1 MKCHQRV
8 IQEQHRDDHPIP
20 EDFSTASVREIPYQ
34 QAKEFI
40 LKYEW
45 LGNMG
50 TTVRAFG
57 LFFGDE
63 LAAVEC
69 FGHPGSEPIK
79 EICGKEHADKVY
91 WLARGARTHWAHP
104 HSSSFLV
111 NRTCR
116 MMGQPWKTSDGRDMP
131 AKHVFLATA
140 DTDAGEIGTVYQA
153 SNWFYLGKASSDRM
167 FKKPNDPPERAK
179 SYRMLVKTKVRNR
192 TGRVEE
198 PATDGRRYFLVD
210 GKQYFR
216 GDTLPD
222 GSTIAGSDAYP
233 HLIKAGY
240 GSTTKEAESIR
251 LREVLAD
258 GYVEVKGNP
267 KHLYCGIY
275 APSRL
280 RRQLIAALKR
290 PVLPYPKRSA
300 EFV

>member
-1 MKCHQRV
+1 MKRCHQRV

-69 FGHPGSEPIK
+69 FGHPGSEPIR

-111 NRTCR
+111 NRACR
-116 MMGQPWKTSDGRDMP
+116 MMGEPWKTSDGRDMP

-167 FKKPNDPPERAK
+167 FKKPDDPPERAK
-179 SYRMLVKTKVRNR
+179 SYRALVKNKIRDR
-192 TGRVEE
+192 TGRVEK
-198 PATDGRRYFLVD
+198 PTPDGRRYFLLD
-210 GKQYFR
+210 GKQYFC
-216 GDTLPD
+216 GDMLPD
-222 GSTIAGSDAYP
+222 GSTIAGSP
-233 HLIKAGY
+233 RNPCRIKKEY
-240 GSTTKEAESIR
+240 GADFQTAEAAR
-251 LREVLAD
+251 LLEVLD
-258 GYVEVKGNP
+258 EGYEEVRATA

-275 APSRL
+275 APSKVRK
-280 RRQLIAALKR
+280 QLIAALTR
-290 PVLPYPKRSA
+290 PILPYPKRPTA
-300 EFV
+300 K